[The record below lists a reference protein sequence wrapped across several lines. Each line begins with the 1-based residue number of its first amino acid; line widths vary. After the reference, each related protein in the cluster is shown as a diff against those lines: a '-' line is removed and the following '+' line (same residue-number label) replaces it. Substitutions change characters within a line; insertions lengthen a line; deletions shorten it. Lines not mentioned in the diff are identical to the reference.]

1 VSPFAGAASSRTI
14 GSAFTTAA
22 ELMFA
27 LLVDANAHA
36 MFGSD
41 PAVHV
46 GDGRFVLT
54 FVLLPIGS

>member
-1 VSPFAGAASSRTI
+1 
-14 GSAFTTAA
+14 
-22 ELMFA
+22 MFA

-54 FVLLPIGS
+54 FVLLPIGKAR